1 MKDKK
6 HGKNHQAEPAPAAEP
21 TPPATPPVVP
31 PPPAPE
37 AVLKDQLL
45 RLQADFDNFR
55 KRVQRER
62 VESQQQ
68 AAAQLITALLPA
80 MDHFL
85 LGLKNIQAHAQ
96 DKTLVMGFQ
105 MIYGQLME
113 ALQQAGL
120 APLAVEG
127 QPFDPNQ
134 HEAVT
139 TIASEEH
146 PEGTVITEVRR
157 GYTLGGK
164 LLRAAQVIVSSGPP
178 ATTAPVT
185 PSAEAAGASTP
196 KALPAEGAE

>member
-1 MKDKK
+1 MKEKK
-6 HGKNHQAEPAPAAEP
+6 HGKNRPAEPAPAAES
-21 TPPATPPVVP
+21 TPPAAP

-37 AVLKDQLL
+37 AALTEQLL
-45 RLQADFDNFR
+45 RLQADYENFR

-68 AAAQLITALLPA
+68 AAAQLILALLPA
-80 MDHFL
+80 LDHFL
-85 LGLKNIQAHAQ
+85 LGLKNTQAHAQ
-96 DKTLVMGFQ
+96 DKTLVTGFQ
-105 MIYGQLME
+105 MIYGQLMD
-113 ALQQAGL
+113 ALQQTGL
-120 APLAVEG
+120 APLAVAG

-139 TIASEEH
+139 TVASEEH

-178 ATTAPVT
+178 APATPVT
-185 PSAEAAGASTP
+185 PPPTATAAPEPT
-196 KALPAEGAE
+196 ALPEEGAD

>member
-6 HGKNHQAEPAPAAEP
+6 HCKNQHAEP
-21 TPPATPPVVP
+21 TPAAESTLSL
-31 PPPAPE
+31 APSSS
-37 AVLKDQLL
+37 APDAALKDQLL
-45 RLQADFDNFR
+45 RLQADFENFR

-62 VESQQQ
+62 VESQEQ
-68 AAAQLITALLPA
+68 AAAQLITTLLPA

-85 LGLKNIQAHAQ
+85 LGLKNVQAHAH
-96 DKTLVMGFQ
+96 DKTLVTGFQ
-105 MIYGQLME
+105 MIYGQLTD

-120 APLAVEG
+120 VPLVVEG

-139 TIASEEH
+139 TLASEEH

-164 LLRAAQVIVSSGPP
+164 LLRAAQVIVSSGVPVAAAP
-178 ATTAPVT
+178 MAAPVE
-185 PSAEAAGASTP
+185 PSVPPKP
-196 KALPAEGAE
+196 KALPQEGAG